1 MTMETVPWIDLI
13 GFFGGGVTLWGMNRK
28 TIIPLRFGAVG
39 GNAVFLIFGLLVPSY
54 PTLVLHALLLPLN
67 SYRAWQ
73 MIRLVQEIRVAAEG
87 DNNLNA
93 LLPYM
98 STIRTSAGSILF
110 RKDDK
115 PARMFVIKNGTVH
128 LDEIGVDCNPG
139 DVLGEI
145 AVFTPDNWRTCTAI
159 CTTDCDLFI
168 LTNDNM
174 IQLYYQNPKFG
185 MYLMRI
191 VVARLLANWQ
201 DAEARGR
208 LV

>member
-1 MTMETVPWIDLI
+1 
-13 GFFGGGVTLWGMNRK
+13 
-28 TIIPLRFGAVG
+28 
-39 GNAVFLIFGLLVPSY
+39 
-54 PTLVLHALLLPLN
+54 
-67 SYRAWQ
+67 
-73 MIRLVQEIRVAAEG
+73 MIRFVQEIRVAAKS

-98 STIRTSAGSILF
+98 STARTSAGSILF

-115 PARMFVIKNGTVH
+115 PDRMLVIKNVTVH

-145 AVFTPDNWRTCTAI
+145 AVFTPDNRRTCTAI
-159 CTTDCDLFI
+159 CTTGCDLFI

-174 IQLYYQNPKFG
+174 IQLYYQNRKFG
-185 MYLMRI
+185 IYLMRS